1 MAKRSCKY
9 LKSLLLFAGGLL
21 FVISCTEVEMKQ
33 FSRQVLTGVSSGDN
47 TPLTLG
53 DIDAGLREALRV
65 GSERV
70 VTRVGRKDGFNLDLN
85 IHIPLPRDLEKAG
98 NIARKFGLEKQFADL
113 ELRLNRAAE
122 KAAPL
127 AKELFLQ
134 AIGEMTLADV
144 REIFNGPDDGA
155 TRYFENKMSPSLAL
169 LMGPIVDQTLDQV
182 GAVRVYK
189 QVLGEYRKIPFAP
202 EIDADLT
209 DYVVAKGMGG
219 IFLYLAEEEAAIRR
233 NPAKRTTEIL
243 RRVFSE

>member
-1 MAKRSCKY
+1 MTLNYFNY
-9 LKSLLLFAGGLL
+9 LKLLVFFAYCMLFA
-21 FVISCTEVEMKQ
+21 VSCTEVEMKQ
-33 FSRQVLTGVSSGDN
+33 FSRQVLTGISSGDN
-47 TPLTLG
+47 TPLTL
-53 DIDAGLREALRV
+53 DEIDAGLRESLRI

-70 VTRVGRKDGFNLDLN
+70 VAKVGRQDGFNLDLN

-98 NIARKFGLEKQFADL
+98 KIARKFGLEKQFADL

-134 AIGEMTLADV
+134 AISEMTIADV
-144 REIFNGPDDGA
+144 REIFDGPDDSA
-155 TRYFENKMSPSLAL
+155 TRYFEKKMSPRLAK
-169 LMGPIVDQTLDQV
+169 LMRPVIDRTLDQV

-209 DYVVAKGMGG
+209 GHVVAKGMGG

-243 RRVFSE
+243 RRVFSG